1 MSVKR
6 EQQHHINMA
15 GYQLIAGEGKPEH
28 ARIGIV
34 ASRFNSHIVDRL
46 LTACIATLV
55 KAGIR
60 EKDIVVVNV
69 PGAFEIPV
77 TVQRLV
83 LKAECEAVIALGA
96 IIRGETPHF
105 EFIAQE
111 CSHGLAQIALNQDIP
126 VIFGVLTV
134 DNTVQAMDR
143 SGDEESNK
151 GAEAAKAAMQMIN
164 VLRNI
169 K

>member
-1 MSVKR
+1 
-6 EQQHHINMA
+6 MA
-15 GYQLIAGEGKPEH
+15 GYQLIAGEDKLDN

-34 ASRFNSHIVDRL
+34 VSRYNSHIVDRL
-46 LTACIATLV
+46 LSACIAILV
-55 KAGIR
+55 RAGIC
-60 EKDIVVVNV
+60 EKDIQVVHV

-77 TVQRLV
+77 AVQRLV

-105 EFIAQE
+105 DFIARE
-111 CSHGLAQIALNQDIP
+111 CSHGLAQIALNQDVP

-134 DNTVQAMDR
+134 DNTEQAMDR

-151 GAEAAKAAMQMIN
+151 GAEAARAAVQMIN
-164 VLRNI
+164 VMRNI
-169 K
+169 A